1 MRGKARK
8 VPQVRSPLAKRGC
21 YGDCRLDFT
30 ACFPRQSPWPTET
43 PLHQDVPHAQVRGWK
58 TRAKSATSAKLS
70 HSFLRVGALA
80 RIHGSG
86 WRHGAS
92 PAPGGPLAGERASP
106 HPPTASPLRCVASPP
121 PDTEARLRRDTELHG
136 KARRKPQSG
145 LTSSA
150 YDFPQAKMPCGSVSG
165 EARFRVRRRR
175 GKPRAGAGAMS
186 WRRTGNLFTGPP
198 AGIAPCR
205 RRRLL
210 SSPVS
215 VLARSAQH
223 TLRSLRGIILSEVAA
238 SRAHPLAPLEGLTC
252 FGHTLA
258 LAIR

>member
-8 VPQVRSPLAKRGC
+8 VPQDRSPLAKRGC
-21 YGDCRLDFT
+21 HGDCRLDFT
-30 ACFPRQSPWPTET
+30 ACFSWQSPWPTET

-58 TRAKSATSAKLS
+58 TRATSAKLS

-80 RIHGSG
+80 RIHGSV

-92 PAPGGPLAGERASP
+92 PAPGGPLADERAST

-136 KARRKPQSG
+136 KSRRKSQSG

-150 YDFPQAKMPCGSVSG
+150 YDVPQAIIPCGSVSG

-186 WRRTGNLFTGPP
+186 WRRTENLFTGPP
-198 AGIAPCR
+198 TGIAPCR

-215 VLARSAQH
+215 VFARSAQQ
-223 TLRSLRGIILSEVAA
+223 TLRTLRGIILSEVAA
-238 SRAHPLAPLEGLTC
+238 SRAHPLAPLEGLTS
-252 FGHTLA
+252 FGLTRAWSAH
-258 LAIR
+258 